1 MAKLTGT
8 PWRWVIALGPVRIL
22 LVVPQVGE
30 RIAELFEAPVML
42 VVIFF
47 SARFVVCRFKVP
59 VSVGDRL
66 VIGLLAFSLGLLF
79 EFTLVMKL
87 RSLTLS
93 QYFRNERFNRR
104 HGLLLNARVV
114 RSHAFAC

>member
-1 MAKLTGT
+1 
-8 PWRWVIALGPVRIL
+8 
-22 LVVPQVGE
+22 
-30 RIAELFEAPVML
+30 ML

-93 QYFRNERFNRR
+93 QYFRTRDSIAAMVYYLMLGLCAAMPLLVERKPC
-104 HGLLLNARVV
+104 
-114 RSHAFAC
+114 RSDRDDH